1 MRTIVRRYFWTISQ
15 RSFSSFAF
23 NLHWVVP
30 WPIYNVIL
38 TINLRY
44 LFSVRES
51 HIIQWK
57 IKWFTND
64 FWIVNSKAIIT
75 YLGPG
80 IFIEDFNSTPNSNKF
95 VINWAYSFR
104 ISQSIIL
111 IRGNILSSLTC
122 DNNIL
127 WMPAINLSRL
137 ILAFIEFF
145 LISSTFYIFHYNW
158 QILNINEFKASYIG

>member
-1 MRTIVRRYFWTISQ
+1 MIFLSYNCNYINLIILKFFFLKHKLLIIKNKLNSLHLIQIWFENISIWALHINIFLMRTIVWRYFLTISQ
-15 RSFSSFAF
+15 RSFSSIAF

-38 TINLRY
+38 AINLRY

-57 IKWFTND
+57 IKRFTND

-80 IFIEDFNSTPNSNKF
+80 ILIEDFNSTPNSNKF

-104 ISQSIIL
+104 IS
-111 IRGNILSSLTC
+111 
-122 DNNIL
+122 
-127 WMPAINLSRL
+127 
-137 ILAFIEFF
+137 
-145 LISSTFYIFHYNW
+145 
-158 QILNINEFKASYIG
+158 